1 MAALQRTDAMCQEP
15 TYALQQTELSVDD
28 FVGERE
34 ERGRD
39 GEAERLGGLE
49 VDHQLERDRLHDGK
63 IGSLGAFENPA
74 RIDAGL
80 LIGEVEALTALLVEP
95 SLKQVGMFAIYLA
108 VLMFR
113 PRGLFGTL

>member
-1 MAALQRTDAMCQEP
+1 MVQGEVVEKGTLRQEP

-80 LIGEVEALTALLVEP
+80 LIGDGPVRSVTDQSTGGGE
-95 SLKQVGMFAIYLA
+95 LA
-108 VLMFR
+108 V
-113 PRGLFGTL
+113 